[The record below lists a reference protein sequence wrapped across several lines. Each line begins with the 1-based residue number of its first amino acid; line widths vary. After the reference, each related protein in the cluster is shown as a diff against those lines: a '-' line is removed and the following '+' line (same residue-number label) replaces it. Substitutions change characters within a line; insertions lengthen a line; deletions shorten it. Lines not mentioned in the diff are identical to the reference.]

1 MHDGLKFHI
10 VDDDPDVVAM
20 VEQLVRAAG
29 HQLTTSSESRTA
41 IDDILEERPD
51 CVLLDIMMPGVDGL
65 ELCRRLRQDES
76 LGSMK
81 IIMVTAKAFKFDERR
96 SIELGA
102 DGYILKPIRRATFVS
117 RLERIV
123 SNELHLRFWGSRG
136 TLPVP
141 GRRSLRY
148 GGNTSCVSLT
158 FPGGGLFVFD
168 AGTGIKDLG
177 DELMRSAERVH
188 AKIFI
193 SHPHWDHI
201 NGFPFFAPLYTP
213 GNNLE
218 IFGPSHGKLTIAQL
232 LTEQMEG
239 AHSPMTTR
247 EFAGQVAFTDIN
259 EGSFE
264 AEGVEV
270 RAMLLSHPG
279 TCLGYRIEL
288 AGRSFCYITDN
299 ELFLP
304 SSPYYS
310 EHYLERLT
318 AFIEGC
324 DVLVTDAAYT
334 DDGYLAKVGWGHS
347 CVSQVAGLA
356 HAANVK
362 NLCLFHHDPDQDDE
376 DIDAK
381 LASVEKR
388 LHELGSSTNCMA
400 PAEGDLIRF

>member
-1 MHDGLKFHI
+1 
-10 VDDDPDVVAM
+10 
-20 VEQLVRAAG
+20 
-29 HQLTTSSESRTA
+29 
-41 IDDILEERPD
+41 
-51 CVLLDIMMPGVDGL
+51 
-65 ELCRRLRQDES
+65 
-76 LGSMK
+76 MK

-96 SIELGA
+96 SVELGA
-102 DGYILKPIRRATFVS
+102 DGYILKPIRPATFVS

-123 SNELHLRFWGSRG
+123 SNEFHLRFWGSRG

-148 GGNTSCVSLT
+148 GGNTSCVSLS
-158 FPGGGLFVFD
+158 FPSGGLFVFD
-168 AGTGIKDLG
+168 AGTGIKELG

-201 NGFPFFAPLYTP
+201 NGFPFFAPLYAP
-213 GNNLE
+213 GNNFE
-218 IFGPSHGKLTIAQL
+218 ILGPSYGKLTIAQL
-232 LTEQMEG
+232 LTDQMEG

-247 EFAGQVAFTDIN
+247 EFAGQVAFTDLN

-264 AEGVEV
+264 VEGVEV

-279 TCLGYRIEL
+279 TCLGYRMEL

-304 SSPYYS
+304 SSSYYS
-310 EHYLERLT
+310 EHYVERLT
-318 AFIEGC
+318 TFIEGC

-334 DDGYLAKVGWGHS
+334 DDGYLSKVGWGHS
-347 CVSQVAGLA
+347 CVSQVAWLA

-388 LHELGSSTNCMA
+388 LRELGSSANCTA
-400 PAEGDLIRF
+400 SAEGDLIRF

>member
-10 VDDDPDVVAM
+10 VDDDPDLVAM

-29 HQLTTSSESRTA
+29 HQLTTSTESRTA
-41 IDDILEERPD
+41 IADILEERPD
-51 CVLLDIMMPGVDGL
+51 CVLLDIMMPGIDGL

-76 LGSMK
+76 LRSMK

-96 SIELGA
+96 SVELGA
-102 DGYILKPIRRATFVS
+102 DGYILKPIHRGTFVD

-123 SNELHLRFWGSRG
+123 SNELHLSFWGLRG

-141 GRRSLRY
+141 GKRSLRY
-148 GGNTSCVSLT
+148 GGNTSCVSLS
-158 FPGGGLFVFD
+158 FPSGALFVLD
-168 AGTGIKDLG
+168 AGTGIKELG
-177 DELMRSAERVH
+177 DELMRSAERVR

-201 NGFPFFAPLYTP
+201 NGFPFFGPLYAP
-213 GNNLE
+213 GNDLE
-218 IFGPSHGKLTIAQL
+218 IFGPSHWSLTIAQL
-232 LTEQMEG
+232 LTAQMEG
-239 AHSPMTTR
+239 AHSPITTR
-247 EFAGQVAFTDIN
+247 EFAGQVAFTDLS
-259 EGSFE
+259 EGTYE
-264 AEGVEV
+264 VDGVEV

-279 TCLGYRIEL
+279 TCLGYRMEL

-318 AFIEGC
+318 AFIGDC

-334 DDGYLAKVGWGHS
+334 DEGYLARVGWGHS

-362 NLCLFHHDPDQDDE
+362 HLCLFHHDPDQNDE

-381 LASVEKR
+381 LASVEKH
-388 LHELGSSTNCMA
+388 LGDLGSSTKCTA
-400 PAEGDLIRF
+400 PVEGDLIRF